1 MLHEWTNRSSH
12 LKKRVSSSPQSSGAA
27 PTEPIQGHYAAS
39 KLWGLTTHW
48 CSVTSQRNG
57 NLSFYC
63 TRMPLYHLFW
73 IRFCTNLPILLSLSS
88 HWYWHTVILAVL
100 HLTIRPVT
108 LLLGR
113 STVVW
118 APLWWWHL
126 LSLRS
131 WRCAPTL
138 ITTRTRRSAIS
149 CFQNM
154 KCK

>member
-1 MLHEWTNRSSH
+1 MDKHILTFKKTLSLSPRSA
-12 LKKRVSSSPQSSGAA
+12 GAA
-27 PTEPIQGHYAAS
+27 PTEPTQGHYTAS

-48 CSVTSQRNG
+48 CSVTSRRNG

-63 TRMPLYHLFW
+63 PRMSLYHFIW
-73 IRFCTNLPILLSLSS
+73 IRFCTNLAILISLSS
-88 HWYWHTVILAVL
+88 QWCWHTVTLAILR
-100 HLTIRPVT
+100 LTIRPVT

-131 WRCAPTL
+131 WRSAPAL
-138 ITTRTRRSAIS
+138 IATWTRRSAIS